1 MGKKA
6 VLIVLALLVA
16 VSTWGM
22 VAAQEDTSTG
32 APFLGIGLGEAENG
46 VLVTD
51 VAADSPAAAAGLEV
65 DDVITAINGD
75 DVTADS
81 IRDAIANLA
90 VGDKITLS
98 VERGDETLE
107 LTATLA
113 ERPQIQPVQPPIIEP
128 VQRPMLGVRLE
139 DSEDGVVVREIAPD
153 SPAESAGFQVDDI
166 IIAVNDIEI
175 GEANEVVDAIQALEV
190 GDTVSIEVQRGEA
203 TETLEATLES
213 MAIPMVQEIPLVQ
226 EMPFG
231 GNFRGLGIQFNAAD
245 QTWTIRNLSEDSDL
259 YTTGLRE
266 GDVIQQFNGNSYDPA
281 GLRDYLKDIEDD
293 VEVTLTI
300 ERDGATQD
308 IDVPSM
314 TLKEINA
321 FGMGGNGMQI
331 FPPNGQGF
339 NMPFGMGQM
348 MSGGRLGVQFVTLDE
363 ETAAENGATLTDGA
377 LVTEVVEG
385 SPAAEAGLQVDDVI
399 TAVNDEPV
407 DAERTLR
414 DRMVAYEPG
423 DVVSLEVSRGE
434 ETLTIEV
441 TLGEQEMSNMMPFLG
456 PDGEFQLP
464 FEIPQP
470 VQIDPVPQANL

>member
-1 MGKKA
+1 M
-6 VLIVLALLVA
+6 
-16 VSTWGM
+16 
-22 VAAQEDTSTG
+22 
-32 APFLGIGLGEAENG
+32 LGI
-46 VLVTD
+46 
-51 VAADSPAAAAGLEV
+51 
-65 DDVITAINGD
+65 
-75 DVTADS
+75 
-81 IRDAIANLA
+81 
-90 VGDKITLS
+90 
-98 VERGDETLE
+98 
-107 LTATLA
+107 
-113 ERPQIQPVQPPIIEP
+113 
-128 VQRPMLGVRLE
+128 RLE

-153 SPAESAGFQVDDI
+153 SPAENAGFQVDDI
-166 IIAVNDIEI
+166 ILTVNDTEI
-175 GEANEVVDAIQALEV
+175 GEANEVVDAIQALAV
-190 GDTVSIEVQRGEA
+190 GDTVSIEVQRGDA

-213 MAIPMVQEIPLVQ
+213 MAIPMVQEIPLGRDFQ
-226 EMPFG
+226 
-231 GNFRGLGIQFNAAD
+231 GLGIQFNGED

-259 YTTGLRE
+259 YTAGLRE
-266 GDVIQQFNGNSYDPA
+266 GDVIQQFNGNAYDPA
-281 GLRDYLKDIEDD
+281 GLREYLNDIEDD

-300 ERDGATQD
+300 ERDGETQD
-308 IDVPSM
+308 INVPSIS
-314 TLKEINA
+314 LKAINA

-414 DRMVAYEPG
+414 DRLVAYEPG

-441 TLGEQEMSNMMPFLG
+441 TLGEQERFDMMPFLG

-470 VQIDPVPQANL
+470 GEMEQQPQANL